1 MTDESPSLAPIAPRS
16 GVAALR
22 TMYFIVFLD
31 LLGFG
36 IIIPLLAFLVPG
48 MKDNPLKVTALFAV
62 YSGCQFIGAPVLG
75 LLSDHVGRRP
85 VLALS
90 QAGSAV
96 GYLLLAAAGMHWQS
110 PVTVLSLLYISR
122 IIDGFTGGNISTA
135 QAFISDNTAPAER
148 AKAMG
153 MLGAAFGLGF
163 VLGPAAGGMLG
174 KISHTLPGFFA
185 CVLSALAA
193 ILSII
198 TLPRTQPRG
207 PTEAEAWLRPSR
219 FVPILKNPVT
229 GQLMAIGFLLM
240 CAFVTMESTM
250 ALFLNELFGWKELK
264 VGLFFVYVG
273 VIIVIIQGRFIGPL
287 TRIFGEWTLCG
298 VGPLLVSLGTLGYC
312 LTAWHSL
319 VSLLLLAGAFNSV
332 GRCVQMPAF
341 SSLLSKFTK
350 PDEQGAVFGLFH
362 GLSSLARVVG
372 PIAAG
377 VAYGHFRHTGQYL
390 MASILTLIVAIWVY
404 FLHQPPPVSSPPP
417 NAQPEAEA
425 ALEIT

>member
-1 MTDESPSLAPIAPRS
+1 MADDNQPALSSPLPS
-16 GVAALR
+16 GAAAMR

-36 IIIPLLAFLVPG
+36 IIIPLLAFLVPE
-48 MKDNPLKVTALFAV
+48 MNEHPLKVTALFAV

-75 LLSDHVGRRP
+75 LLSDHIGRRP

-110 PVTVLSLLYISR
+110 PITILTLLYISR

-135 QAFISDNTAPAER
+135 QAFISDNTEPAER

-163 VLGPAAGGMLG
+163 VLGPAAGGLLG
-174 KISHTLPGFFA
+174 KISHSLPGFFA
-185 CVLSALAA
+185 CALSGLAA
-193 ILSII
+193 ILSMI
-198 TLPRTQPRG
+198 TLPRTPPRG
-207 PTEAEAWLRPSR
+207 PTEAEAWLKPGR
-219 FVPILKNPVT
+219 FVPILKHPIT
-229 GQLMAIGFLLM
+229 GQLMAIGFVMM

-250 ALFLNELFGWKELK
+250 ALFLNELFGWRELK

-273 VIIVIIQGRFIGPL
+273 VIIVIIQGRYIGPL
-287 TRIFGEWTLCG
+287 TRILGEWTLCG
-298 VGPLLVSLGTLGYC
+298 FGPLLVSLGTLGYC
-312 LTAWHSL
+312 LTAWHAA
-319 VSLLLLAGAFNSV
+319 VPLLLLSGAFNSV
-332 GRCVQMPAF
+332 GRCVQMPAY
-341 SSLLSKFTK
+341 SSLLSKFTRR
-350 PDEQGAVFGLFH
+350 DEQGAVFGLFH
-362 GLSSLARVVG
+362 GLNSLARVVG

-377 VAYGHFRHTGQYL
+377 IAYEHFHHSGQFL
-390 MASILTLIVAIWVY
+390 MASILTLIVAVWIY
-404 FLHQPPPVSSPPP
+404 FIHQPPPVQTPPP
-417 NAQPEAEA
+417 SAQPEAEA